1 MSRANEPMIDLY
13 IQETNQLLDRLE
25 QIVIECEKNHNLKEH
40 INEIFRIMHT
50 IKGNSMMMMYDGIA
64 ELAHCAE
71 DIFDYYRQHVDI
83 EIEMTV
89 LTDIM
94 LEILDFDKAQI
105 SLIEAGEDSEAA
117 PEALVESLKEM
128 LEGIKFMNPQ
138 TSGEA
143 KGQGS
148 ENESQGTGA
157 ESQGTGPERETKP
170 EQPKYF
176 IPPVSEAPGE
186 EPAEPL
192 QAYKMKI
199 VFQDGCEM
207 ENIRAFTIQHQ
218 FKNFCEGIY
227 TYPVNVVDDDR
238 ATDLI
243 RKNGFHMVFMT
254 SRLEADIE
262 KEAQSSAF
270 VSEYD
275 IKAIEEQTYINYQ
288 AEFRGD
294 KRREER
300 PAEIQPASEAE
311 ADVDAAAERS
321 KTPTGSGTGIGAGS
335 GNGANSGIGASVS
348 QNQTHINVDVSKI
361 DLLMDLIGE
370 LVVSEAMVT
379 RNPDL
384 SGIVSESFEKATRQ
398 HRMIINELQDLVMS
412 VRMVPLSLTFQKMNR
427 IVRDMSKK
435 INKKVDLTILGEDTE
450 VDKNIIE
457 HIGDPLMH
465 IIRNSVDHG
474 IEDME
479 ARRMAGKSE
488 TGKVV
493 LEAKH
498 TGGEVWIVIEDDG
511 KGLDRNKILQKAE
524 EKGMVTKNPADLSDG
539 EVFHFIFAPGFST
552 KDAITE
558 FSGRGVGLDVVSKN
572 ITELGGTIQIES
584 TLGKG
589 TVFKIKIPLTLAIM
603 EGMMMRVGSS
613 FLAVP
618 IINVQESFS
627 VKTEEVIM
635 DPNGN
640 EFLMLRGK
648 CYPILR
654 LHKRFGI
661 QPKTLDIQSG
671 ILIMIE
677 YAGKSVLLFADEII
691 GEQQLVVK
699 SLSKFMRKVR
709 GISGCALLGD
719 GKISLILDPSGLVED
734 ER

>member
-25 QIVIECEKNHNLKEH
+25 QIVIECEKNHNLTEH

-71 DIFDYYRQHVDI
+71 DIFDYYRQNMDI
-83 EIEMTV
+83 EMEMTI

-105 SLIEAGEDSEAA
+105 VLIEAGDECEPA
-117 PEALVESLKEM
+117 PKELVRSLKEL
-128 LEGIKFMNPQ
+128 LEGIKFMNPRD
-138 TSGEA
+138 SGDVVTTL
-143 KGQGS
+143 
-148 ENESQGTGA
+148 SQNA
-157 ESQGTGPERETKP
+157 MVE
-170 EQPKYF
+170 KYF
-176 IPPVSEAPGE
+176 IAPINEEVKSEIGNV
-186 EPAEPL
+186 L
-192 QAYKMKI
+192 RYFKLKI
-199 VFQDGCEM
+199 TFQDGCEM
-207 ENIRAFTIQHQ
+207 ENIRAFTIQHH
-218 FKNFCEGIY
+218 FKNFCENIV
-227 TYPVNVVDDDR
+227 TYPVNVVDDDS
-238 ATDLI
+238 ATELI
-243 RKNGFHMVFMT
+243 RKNGFHLVLQTFKPEEEIQ
-254 SRLEADIE
+254 LETE
-262 KEAQSSAF
+262 GSAF

-275 IKAIEEQTYINYQ
+275 LKAIDEESYETFVNGFKNPGGEVLQ
-288 AEFRGD
+288 GG
-294 KRREER
+294 KV
-300 PAEIQPASEAE
+300 EIDDPLELTETANEAAKPKAQPASG
-311 ADVDAAAERS
+311 VAAAS
-321 KTPTGSGTGIGAGS
+321 GST
-335 GNGANSGIGASVS
+335 S
-348 QNQTHINVDVSKI
+348 QTYINVDVSKI

-384 SGIVSESFEKATRQ
+384 ADVVSESFEKATRQ

-435 INKKVDLTILGEDTE
+435 INKKVDLSILGEDTE

-474 IEDME
+474 IEDE
-479 ARRMAGKSE
+479 QARRMSGKPAV
-488 TGKVV
+488 GKVT

-498 TGGEVWIVIEDDG
+498 AGGEVWIVIQDDG
-511 KGLDRNKILQKAE
+511 RGLDRNKILEKAE
-524 EKGMVTKNPADLSDG
+524 EKGMLTKPGADLSDS
-539 EVFHFIFAPGFST
+539 EVYGMIFAPGFST
-552 KDAITE
+552 KEAITE

-584 TLGKG
+584 QLGKG
-589 TVFKIKIPLTLAIM
+589 TTFKIKIPLTLAII

-613 FLAVP
+613 LLAVP

-627 VKTEEVIM
+627 FIAKEVII

-640 EFLMLRGK
+640 EFIMLRGK
-648 CYPILR
+648 CYPIIR

-661 QPKTLDIQSG
+661 APRLQAIEKG

-677 YAGKSVLLFADEII
+677 YGGKSALLFADEII

-699 SLSKFMRKVR
+699 SLSKFMRKIR

-719 GKISLILDPSGLVED
+719 GKISLILDPSGIVDD

>member
-25 QIVIECEKNHNLKEH
+25 QIVIECEKNHNLTEH

-71 DIFDYYRQHVDI
+71 DIFDYYRQNMDI
-83 EIEMTV
+83 EMEMTI
-89 LTDIM
+89 LTDVM

-105 SLIEAGEDSEAA
+105 VLIEAGDECETA
-117 PEALVESLKEM
+117 PKALVQSLKEL
-128 LEGIKFMNPQ
+128 LEGIKFMNPRDSGDVIPS
-138 TSGEA
+138 TSQNAMVE
-143 KGQGS
+143 
-148 ENESQGTGA
+148 
-157 ESQGTGPERETKP
+157 
-170 EQPKYF
+170 KYF
-176 IPPVSEAPGE
+176 IAPIHEDLKPETNGI
-186 EPAEPL
+186 L
-192 QAYKMKI
+192 QFFKLRI

-207 ENIRAFTIQHQ
+207 ENIRAFTIQHH
-218 FKNFCEGIY
+218 FKNFCENIV
-227 TYPVNVVDDDR
+227 TYPLNVVDDDS

-243 RKNGFHMVFMT
+243 RKNGFHLILQTFK
-254 SRLEADIE
+254 SEEEIRLETE
-262 KEAQSSAF
+262 SSAF
-270 VSEYD
+270 VSEYELKTID
-275 IKAIEEQTYINYQ
+275 EHSYETYADRFKNPSGEIEISGKIESGEPVELTETVNEAEKPKAQPTGGISASSGSAGQTY
-288 AEFRGD
+288 
-294 KRREER
+294 
-300 PAEIQPASEAE
+300 
-311 ADVDAAAERS
+311 
-321 KTPTGSGTGIGAGS
+321 
-335 GNGANSGIGASVS
+335 
-348 QNQTHINVDVSKI
+348 INVDVSKI

-384 SGIVSESFEKATRQ
+384 ADVVSESFEKATRQ

-412 VRMVPLSLTFQKMNR
+412 VRMVPLNLTFQKMNR

-435 INKKVDLTILGEDTE
+435 INKKVDLSILGEETE

-474 IEDME
+474 IEDEE
-479 ARRMAGKSE
+479 ARRMSGKSAI
-488 TGKVV
+488 GKVT

-498 TGGEVWIVIEDDG
+498 AGGEVWIVIEDDG
-511 KGLDRNKILQKAE
+511 RGLDRNKILEKAE
-524 EKGMVTKNPADLSDG
+524 EKGMLSKPGADLSDS
-539 EVFHFIFAPGFST
+539 EVYGLIFAPGFST
-552 KDAITE
+552 KEAITE

-572 ITELGGTIQIES
+572 ITELGGTIQIDS
-584 TLGKG
+584 QLGKG
-589 TVFKIKIPLTLAIM
+589 TTFKIKIPLTLAII

-613 FLAVP
+613 LLAVP

-627 VKTEEVIM
+627 FIPNEVII

-640 EFLMLRGK
+640 EFIMLRGK
-648 CYPILR
+648 CYPIIR

-661 QPKTLDIQSG
+661 APRHQAIEKG

-677 YAGKSVLLFADEII
+677 YGGKSALLFADEIL

-699 SLSKFMRKVR
+699 SLSKFMRKIR

-719 GKISLILDPSGLVED
+719 GKISLILDPSGIVDD

>member
-1 MSRANEPMIDLY
+1 MIDLY

-25 QIVIECEKNHNLKEH
+25 QIIIECEKNKNLIDH

-64 ELAHCAE
+64 DLAHCAE
-71 DIFDYYRQHVDI
+71 DIFDYYRQHLEVD
-83 EIEMTV
+83 IEMTV

-105 SLIEAGEDSEAA
+105 GLIEAGEDSESA
-117 PEALVESLKEM
+117 PPGLIASLKEL
-128 LEGIKFMNPQ
+128 LEGIKFMNATP
-138 TSGEA
+138 
-143 KGQGS
+143 
-148 ENESQGTGA
+148 TGA
-157 ESQGTGPERETKP
+157 GAETASVEEHP
-170 EQPKYF
+170 VETSSPTKYF
-176 IPPVSEAPGE
+176 IPPVSEE
-186 EPAEPL
+186 AETASPRFL
-192 QAYKMKI
+192 NTFKLKI

-207 ENIRAFTIQHQ
+207 ENIRAFTIQHH
-218 FKNFCEGIY
+218 FKNFCEHMV
-227 TYPVNVVDDDR
+227 TYPMNVVDDDQ
-238 ATDLI
+238 ATELI
-243 RKNGFHMVFMT
+243 RKNGFHMIFKTVR
-254 SRLEADIE
+254 SQAEVDS
-262 KEAQSSAF
+262 EAQSSAF
-270 VSEYD
+270 VAEYEL
-275 IKAIEEQTYINYQ
+275 KPIEEAVYVDYEAEFKGVKRIEATQPVEKEDEQ
-288 AEFRGD
+288 AEHEVSQVA
-294 KRREER
+294 KK
-300 PAEIQPASEAE
+300 A
-311 ADVDAAAERS
+311 
-321 KTPTGSGTGIGAGS
+321 PTLSS
-335 GNGANSGIGASVS
+335 GASGGAT
-348 QNQTHINVDVSKI
+348 QTHINVEVSKI
-361 DLLMDLIGE
+361 DFLMDLIGE

-384 SGIVSESFEKATRQ
+384 SNLVSESFEKATRQ

-412 VRMVPLSLTFQKMNR
+412 VRMVPLGLTFQKMNR

-474 IEDME
+474 IEEPE
-479 ARRMAGKSE
+479 ARRLAGKSE
-488 TGKVV
+488 VGKVV

-498 TGGEVWIVIEDDG
+498 AGGEVWIVIQDDG
-511 KGLDRNKILQKAE
+511 RGLDRQKILQKAE
-524 EKGMVTKNPADLSDG
+524 EKGLLNKNPADLSDND
-539 EVFHFIFAPGFST
+539 VFLFIFAPGFST

-572 ITELGGTIQIES
+572 IAELGGVIQIES
-584 TLGKG
+584 TLGQG
-589 TVFKIKIPLTLAIM
+589 TTFKIKIPLTLAIV
-603 EGMMMRVGSS
+603 EGMMMRVGNS
-613 FLAVP
+613 FFAVP

-627 VKTEEVIM
+627 CKSEDVII
-635 DPNGN
+635 DPNEN
-640 EFLMLRGK
+640 EFIMLRGK
-648 CYPILR
+648 CYPIMR

-661 QPKTLDIQSG
+661 FSNTEDIKKG

-677 YAGKSVLLFADEII
+677 YAGKSVLLFADEIL

-699 SLSKFMRKVR
+699 SLSKFMRKVK

>member
-25 QIVIECEKNHNLKEH
+25 QIIIECEKNQNLKEH

-71 DIFDYYRQHVDI
+71 DIFDYYRQHMDA
-83 EIEMTV
+83 EIEMTI

-94 LEILDFDKAQI
+94 LDILDFDKAQI
-105 SLIEAGEDSEAA
+105 SLIESGEDTEHA
-117 PEALVESLKEM
+117 PPELIESLKEL
-128 LEGIKFMNPQ
+128 LEGLKFMNPSAAGEVSE
-138 TSGEA
+138 SGSKATE
-143 KGQGS
+143 G
-148 ENESQGTGA
+148 E
-157 ESQGTGPERETKP
+157 
-170 EQPKYF
+170 EQPGQKYF
-176 IPPVSEAPGE
+176 IPPIGE
-186 EPAEPL
+186 ESSAISGLEQTAFKL
-192 QAYKMKI
+192 KI
-199 VFQDGCEM
+199 QFQDGCEM
-207 ENIRAFTIQHQ
+207 ENIRAFTIQHH
-218 FKNFCEGIY
+218 FKNFCEEMV
-227 TYPVNVVDDDR
+227 TYPLNVVDDDQ
-238 ATDLI
+238 ATELI
-243 RKNGFHMVFMT
+243 RKNGFHMIFKTTKTLDEVDT
-254 SRLEADIE
+254 
-262 KEAQSSAF
+262 EAQGSAF
-270 VSEYD
+270 VAEYD
-275 IKAIEEQTYINYQ
+275 LKAIDQTTYEAY
-288 AEFRGD
+288 ESDFKGE
-294 KRREER
+294 KRKE
-300 PAEIQPASEAE
+300 PAKSTVKQVEA
-311 ADVDAAAERS
+311 VDAVDAEPEVIEAVVS
-321 KTPTGSGTGIGAGS
+321 KKAQAPANASSGST
-335 GNGANSGIGASVS
+335 
-348 QNQTHINVDVSKI
+348 QTHINVDVSKI

-412 VRMVPLSLTFQKMNR
+412 VRMVPLGLTFQKMNR

-474 IEDME
+474 IEEPE
-479 ARRMAGKSE
+479 ARRLAGKSE
-488 TGKVV
+488 TGRVV

-498 TGGEVWIVIEDDG
+498 TGGEVWIVIQDDG
-511 KGLDRNKILQKAE
+511 KGLDRQKILQKAE
-524 EKGMVTKNPADLSDG
+524 EKGLLTKNPAELSDSD
-539 EVFHFIFAPGFST
+539 VFHYIFAPGFST

-572 ITELGGTIQIES
+572 ITALGGTIQIES
-584 TLGKG
+584 VLGQG
-589 TVFKIKIPLTLAIM
+589 TTFTIKIPLTLAIM
-603 EGMMMRVGSS
+603 EGMMMRVGNS
-613 FLAVP
+613 FMAVP

-627 VKTEEVIM
+627 CVADEVII
-635 DPNGN
+635 DPNEN
-640 EFLMLRGK
+640 EFIMLRGK
-648 CYPILR
+648 CYPIMR
-654 LHKRFGI
+654 MHKRFGI
-661 QPKTLDIQSG
+661 RSKITEIEKG

-677 YAGKSVLLFADEII
+677 YAGKSVLLFADEIL

-699 SLSKFMRKVR
+699 SLSKFMKKVK

-719 GKISLILDPSGLVED
+719 GKISLILDPSGLVDD

>member
-1 MSRANEPMIDLY
+1 MTRANEPMIDLY

-25 QIVIECEKNHNLKEH
+25 QIIIECEKNGNLKEH

-71 DIFDYYRQHVDI
+71 DIFDHYRQHT
-83 EIEMTV
+83 EIELEMTI
-89 LTDIM
+89 LTDLM
-94 LEILDFDKAQI
+94 LEIMDFDKTQI
-105 SLIEAGEDSEAA
+105 IKIEAGENCDPA
-117 PEALVESLKEM
+117 PETLIESLKEM
-128 LEGIKFMNPQ
+128 FESVKFM
-138 TSGEA
+138 TISDSDKDIKHSG
-143 KGQGS
+143 K
-148 ENESQGTGA
+148 ENETVVVSEASEEGVQSGDA
-157 ESQGTGPERETKP
+157 
-170 EQPKYF
+170 KYF
-176 IPPVSEAPGE
+176 IPPVGDNSKTEARGPMSCF
-186 EPAEPL
+186 
-192 QAYKMKI
+192 KVKI
-199 VFQDGCEM
+199 NFQEGCEM
-207 ENIRAFTIQHQ
+207 ENIRAFTIQHH
-218 FKNFCEGIY
+218 FKNFCETLG
-227 TYPVNVVDDDR
+227 TYPLNVVDDDQ

-243 RKNGFHMVFMT
+243 RKNGFHMVLKTAKTMEDVE
-254 SRLEADIE
+254 LEV
-262 KEAQSSAF
+262 QGSAF

-275 IKAIEEQTYINYQ
+275 VKLINGEDYEQYLS
-288 AEFRGD
+288 EFQGGGRKDNVAKSMPKPVEKEVEGLEVQD
-294 KRREER
+294 K
-300 PAEIQPASEAE
+300 
-311 ADVDAAAERS
+311 S
-321 KTPTGSGTGIGAGS
+321 KTTSTAGVGAGS
-335 GNGANSGIGASVS
+335 IGG
-348 QNQTHINVDVSKI
+348 NQTHINVDVSKI

-384 SGIVSESFEKATRQ
+384 NGFTSEGFEKAVRQ
-398 HRMIINELQDLVMS
+398 HRMILNELQDLVMS

-435 INKKVDLTILGEDTE
+435 IDKKVELAILGENTE

-474 IEDME
+474 IEETE
-479 ARRMAGKSE
+479 ARRMSGKDE
-488 TGKVV
+488 VGHVT

-498 TGGEVWIVIEDDG
+498 SGGEVWIVIEDDG
-511 KGLDRNKILQKAE
+511 KGLDRKQILKKAE
-524 EKGMVTKNPADLSDG
+524 EKGMLTKAPADMSDN
-539 EVFHFIFAPGFST
+539 EVYLLLFAPGFST

-572 ITELGGTIQIES
+572 IAELGGTIQIDS
-584 TLGKG
+584 VLGKG
-589 TVFKIKIPLTLAIM
+589 TIFTIKIPLTLAIV
-603 EGMMMRVGSS
+603 EGMMMRVGTSL
-613 FLAVP
+613 LAVP
-618 IINVQESFS
+618 IVNVQESFS
-627 VKTEEVIM
+627 MKGEEVIV

-640 EFLMLRGK
+640 EFIMLRGK
-648 CYPILR
+648 CYPIMR

-661 QPKTLDIQSG
+661 ISKTQDIAKG

-699 SLSKFMRKVR
+699 SLSKFMKKVK

-719 GKISLILDPSGLVED
+719 GKISLILDPSGIVDD